1 MHFQGDFPDFVQK
14 EGALV
19 GQFDLADFAV
29 LMRAGKRAARIA
41 EQLGLKEI
49 LGDGRAVD
57 ADQRAFGARA
67 FGVQGMGKEFLARAG
82 GSQNQHRRVQLGV
95 ASHLLLEAAHGRAF
109 AQNAAQAVLRGQAG
123 LDPAFVLIEGV
134 PQVVDLGGELFQL
147 FGIVENGL
155 GDHAR
160 QPPLAVAHRN
170 AVDHH
175 GQGVAGPELAE
186 FAHFGPAVAQ
196 HHARARV
203 RDDFSDVAAQQFFGP
218 PAQQIGIGLVHEA
231 DDVVHVAEQ
240 HAHGQ
245 AVQNEGGHFAVF
257 CERGHGKLLDRAAP
271 RAAALFLIQAGGG

>member
-1 MHFQGDFPDFVQK
+1 
-14 EGALV
+14 
-19 GQFDLADFAV
+19 
-29 LMRAGKRAARIA
+29 
-41 EQLGLKEI
+41 
-49 LGDGRAVD
+49 
-57 ADQRAFGARA
+57 
-67 FGVQGMGKEFLARAG
+67 MGKGFLARAG

-95 ASHLLLEAAHGRAF
+95 ASHLLLEAAHGCAF

-203 RDDFSDVAAQQFFGP
+203 GDDFSDVASQQFFGP

-257 CERGHGKLLDRAAP
+257 VNRGHGKLLDRAAP
-271 RAAALFLIQAGGG
+271 RNDLVLYRREGVEASSAPAGARASFSLNHARPWCIVPYLHALVVRIRRPLPSRIGILDRRT